1 MKTHRL
7 YLSLGSNLGDRQAS
21 LLRALSLLSERVG
34 RLERVSTFI
43 ETEPW
48 GFVSRNK
55 FLNAC
60 CLLLTSLTPREC
72 LRETQEIER
81 LLGRTGKTPK
91 DGSYADRTIDIDLL
105 LYDDLHIH
113 EPGLTLPHPHMR
125 ERDFVM
131 RPLEEILCP

>member
-1 MKTHRL
+1 M
-7 YLSLGSNLGDRQAS
+7 YLSLGSNLGDRQ
-21 LLRALSLLSERVG
+21 LTLQKALALLSKRVG
-34 RLERVSTFI
+34 RLEKVSSFI

-48 GFVSRNK
+48 GFFSRNK

-60 CLLLTSLTPREC
+60 CLLLTPLSPQEC

-81 LLGRTGKTPK
+81 LLGRREKTTGGGKYT
-91 DGSYADRTIDIDLL
+91 DRTIDIDLL

-131 RPLEEILCP
+131 RPLNEILCP